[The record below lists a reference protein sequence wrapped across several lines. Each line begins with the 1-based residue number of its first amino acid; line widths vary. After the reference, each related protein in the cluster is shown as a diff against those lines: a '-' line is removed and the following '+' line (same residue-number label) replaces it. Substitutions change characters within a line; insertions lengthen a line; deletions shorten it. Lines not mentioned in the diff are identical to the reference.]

1 MSNTWGK
8 AFCMFLIILINS
20 NEFYKIYIMKDTIR
34 YITNKDSKKIFKNFQ
49 VNKKI
54 LLTDKEFSISD
65 SYIAINNYTRIENND
80 PGLT

>member
-1 MSNTWGK
+1 MIIIISLESKLKSIKQMSNTWGK
-8 AFCMFLIILINS
+8 VFCIFLIILINS

-49 VNKKI
+49 VNKI

-65 SYIAINNYTRIENND
+65 S
-80 PGLT
+80 